1 MLIFICYEF
10 KLSSFVIQLNRPPK
24 FNSRAK
30 SLQRN
35 NNNKSPLT
43 NAETAN
49 EPQQNKADLDPNG
62 IYGPVK
68 EEIIMQ
74 PFKNADSAFKDAMA
88 LLNQDE
94 W

>member
-1 MLIFICYEF
+1 LIQTF
-10 KLSSFVIQLNRPPK
+10 RPPK

-30 SLQRN
+30 SLQRS
-35 NNNKSPLT
+35 NNNKTPPT
-43 NAETAN
+43 NGESTN
-49 EPQQNKADLDPNG
+49 EQQQNKADSDPNG

-68 EEIIMQ
+68 EEILMQ

>member
-1 MLIFICYEF
+1 MAISGIFVFYFNLCS
-10 KLSSFVIQLNRPPK
+10 LRPPK
-24 FNSRAK
+24 FTTRTK

-35 NNNKSPLT
+35 NT
-43 NAETAN
+43 QN
-49 EPQQNKADLDPNG
+49 EQPVDDYQTKNDLDTNG

-68 EEIIMQ
+68 EEFLMQ
-74 PFKNADSAFKDAMA
+74 PFKNPETAFKDAMA